1 MDLGHELPNIYSSK
15 MHWAARAVAFRCGL
29 CISAVGI
36 AGIVLPA
43 ALVWIARRFVTSG
56 ASGFYVVATIRIAFG
71 LILISAA
78 SASRAPKG
86 LRVLGGVI
94 VMLGVVT
101 ALAGSVA
108 VEPSRAAIDW
118 WEQQSSAIVRLTS
131 AVVLTLGISVAYACA
146 PPRRAA
152 MSG

>member
-1 MDLGHELPNIYSSK
+1 MSRT
-15 MHWAARAVAFRCGL
+15 A
-29 CISAVGI
+29 
-36 AGIVLPA
+36 
-43 ALVWIARRFVTSG
+43 T
-56 ASGFYVVATIRIAFG
+56 ATIEPAGR
-71 LILISAA
+71 
-78 SASRAPKG
+78 PK
-86 LRVLGGVI
+86 RRRRSWPWVLGGVI